1 MRSSPFYTSTS
12 RGCSHRWRRSRSDLL
27 KRSRRAHERSYR
39 WDREACVAVRN
50 NVRLLRQ
57 NHLMRSMNTLTA
69 SEARANLYRLIDQA
83 VESHQPVV
91 ITGRRANAVLL
102 SAEDWQSIQET
113 LYLLSVPGMRESIKE
128 GMAEPIDGCAK
139 ELDW

>member
-1 MRSSPFYTSTS
+1 
-12 RGCSHRWRRSRSDLL
+12 
-27 KRSRRAHERSYR
+27 
-39 WDREACVAVRN
+39 
-50 NVRLLRQ
+50 
-57 NHLMRSMNTLTA
+57 MRSMNTLTA

-128 GMAEPIDGCAK
+128 GLAEPIDGCAK